1 MILPFLLL
9 TVVAS
14 WSPRPYRELQREV
27 KRQKSTCC
35 LWVWFMHTSGQC
47 LYHIPPRMCH
57 ILKRARH
64 NCLIL
69 SRKRRELYR
78 QKRGR
83 NKSSLR
89 KVSEVGA
96 SAFSAV
102 TLLSDTWERRRHF
115 PWAKPKHSQPD
126 RPLKNSEHFPT
137 GPRILYCLCAT
148 RRMSRQACGGQRPL
162 PCF

>member
-102 TLLSDTWERRRHF
+102 TLLSDGTGKSRSSTPTQALMPQHRPRDEF
-115 PWAKPKHSQPD
+115 LKPDVPHSL
-126 RPLKNSEHFPT
+126 RF
-137 GPRILYCLCAT
+137 
-148 RRMSRQACGGQRPL
+148 
-162 PCF
+162 